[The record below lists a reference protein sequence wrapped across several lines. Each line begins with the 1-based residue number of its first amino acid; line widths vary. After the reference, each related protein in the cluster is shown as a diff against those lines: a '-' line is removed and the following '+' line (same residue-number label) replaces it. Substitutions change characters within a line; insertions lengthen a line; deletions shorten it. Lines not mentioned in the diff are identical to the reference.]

1 MNRMGTRSM
10 PRRPDH
16 AGFDSPE
23 HIAYDMLVFVS
34 AFAGWLRSGALD
46 RRRETSHAGRW
57 LVDDADR
64 AWGVN
69 EDSVNGP

>member
-34 AFAGWLRSGALD
+34 AFAGGYGQVLSID
-46 RRRETSHAGRW
+46 RGKRAM
-57 LVDDADR
+57 LVHGWWTMRTGCEA
-64 AWGVN
+64 
-69 EDSVNGP
+69 